1 MWPWSSTCL
10 NSHFASHVFFF
21 FTLPY
26 LEMMSIFFVKGER
39 GINPRFTNSYL
50 LLGKNVK
57 VFSRSLETNREY
69 HMVFFNFIDK
79 LLYKYNYKYTTI
91 TINYI
96 NTTSCY
102 KFTWV
107 NPEKMLV
114 HIYYQ
119 KASNGFV
126 PLLDYS
132 LNRLK
137 PLSFYGGNL
146 FTVTWGRQVAHPFP
160 QISLTVCS
168 IFIIFYKDVYQK
180 PNSQTVVRKN
190 LWLSYLSPCWY

>member
-1 MWPWSSTCL
+1 M
-10 NSHFASHVFFF
+10 
-21 FTLPY
+21 
-26 LEMMSIFFVKGER
+26 
-39 GINPRFTNSYL
+39 
-50 LLGKNVK
+50 
-57 VFSRSLETNREY
+57 
-69 HMVFFNFIDK
+69 
-79 LLYKYNYKYTTI
+79 LYKYNYKYTTI

-146 FTVTWGRQVAHPFP
+146 FMVTWGRQVAHPFP

-190 LWLSYLSPCWY
+190 LWLQLSFTLLVLDYTQALIHLSWLKIEEKIRDCSGVRCNIKKTCLKDKY